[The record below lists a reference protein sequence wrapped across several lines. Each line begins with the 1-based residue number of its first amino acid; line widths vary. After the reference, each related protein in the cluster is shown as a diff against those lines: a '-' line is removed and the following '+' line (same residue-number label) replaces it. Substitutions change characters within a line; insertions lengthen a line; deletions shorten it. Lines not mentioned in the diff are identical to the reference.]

1 MPGAKGSEESRKIME
16 GPDYSVGIVIRIIA
30 SRDVH
35 ILISG
40 TRECVT
46 YMAKGIRSLIN
57 RWAMIRG
64 EMERDYPLDHGFSFN
79 SLI

>member
-1 MPGAKGSEESRKIME
+1 MPGAKRSEESKKIME
-16 GPDYSVGIVIRIIA
+16 GPDCSVGIVIRTMA

-57 RWAMIRG
+57 RWADSSG
-64 EMERDYPLDHGFSFN
+64 LFKWTQCNHEGP
-79 SLI
+79 

>member
-1 MPGAKGSEESRKIME
+1 MPGAKGSEESKKIME

-40 TRECVT
+40 THECVT

-57 RWAMIRG
+57 RWADSSG
-64 EMERDYPLDHGFSFN
+64 LFKWTQCNHEGP
-79 SLI
+79 